1 MQLIFSLGYPFK
13 IVSGGGFRDA
23 AAEGRDEAEGAPGQL
38 AQVHGHLPQAAHL
51 LLALRRL
58 HLVRYGEGHNLP
70 SILYTFIRHRVLM
83 FLVYNVALRFF
94 RLFEHFRTGCFAD

>member
-1 MQLIFSLGYPFK
+1 MISLNWRRIVQLTFSLGHPFK

-38 AQVHGHLPQAAHL
+38 AQVHGHLPQAAHI

-58 HLVRYGEGHNLP
+58 HLVRYGEGHYHP
-70 SILYTFIRHRVLM
+70 SYTLLSDTE
-83 FLVYNVALRFF
+83 FLCY
-94 RLFEHFRTGCFAD
+94 

>member
-1 MQLIFSLGYPFK
+1 MLWLFFVTWTCILHEPSF
-13 IVSGGGFRDA
+13 VAGGGLRDA

-58 HLVRYGEGHNLP
+58 YLVRYGEGHCHP
-70 SILYTFIRHRVLM
+70 SYTLLLDTE
-83 FLVYNVALRFF
+83 FL
-94 RLFEHFRTGCFAD
+94 C